1 MVLVREPIHLAPQG
15 VQAVIVDRRIRGD
28 FLASCELVETDLKQV
43 GNLDNGV
50 EVGGD
55 LCALPSVVPEG

>member
-1 MVLVREPIHLAPQG
+1 
-15 VQAVIVDRRIRGD
+15 VQAVVVDRRIRGD